1 VALSIAKKV
10 NGHPVK
16 LFFILSYM
24 AFLLTIFISNIPTI
38 IILAPIVVLITRKLD
53 IPTIPYI
60 I

>member
-1 VALSIAKKV
+1 
-10 NGHPVK
+10 
-16 LFFILSYM
+16 M
-24 AFLLTIFISNIPTI
+24 AFILTIFISNIPTI